1 MRQAVGNTSTAQH
14 LPHDAADTCKV
25 TPQSTLIIGAL
36 GVVFGDIGT
45 SPLYAFKQSI
55 EAAGG
60 ISHETVLAILSLII
74 WSLLIVITFKYVMV
88 IMQANNKGE
97 GGTLALTA
105 LAVNCVESHSARWL
119 VLSMGLIGASLFYG
133 ECVITPAISVLSAI
147 EGIEIATPLLKPY
160 VIPITLV
167 LIAALF
173 AIERHGTATI
183 SMVFGP
189 VMLVWFIVIAMLGLN
204 ALVNNPSVLLAFDP
218 RYGVQFLLHHT
229 TISMAILGAVVLTIT
244 GGEALYADMGHFG
257 AAPISRTWLLIVLP
271 SLLLNYLGQ
280 GALLLDDPTAITH
293 PFYRLAPDWAL
304 FPMVGLA
311 ALATII
317 ASQAVISG
325 AFSIANQAV
334 QLGYIPR
341 IRIHHTSSDEI
352 GQIYV
357 SQVNLFLFLAVVA
370 LVVTFR
376 TSDSLASAYGIA
388 VTGTMGMV
396 TALACLVMIRRL
408 HWKPWLALPLFG
420 LFFAIDLLFFG
431 SNLLKFAHGGWFPLT
446 VAALIFFVMM
456 AWVHGRERLL
466 KARWHEATPLDD
478 FIKQLKVHTLPRVP
492 GTAIFMVPN
501 TKVVPLS
508 LLHSINHYHVLHE
521 RVILMVVETTTT
533 PYIRDEHRMQVIAL
547 DNDIHIV
554 RLHYGFFEE
563 PRILRVLAQLRIK
576 EFHFKLKD
584 VSFFIGRERITS
596 HATGLWRT
604 ISDAI
609 FIALHRN
616 MLSAT
621 DYYAIPPA
629 HVVELGGHIELP
641 A

>member
-1 MRQAVGNTSTAQH
+1 M
-14 LPHDAADTCKV
+14 
-25 TPQSTLIIGAL
+25 IGTL

-60 ISHETVLAILSLII
+60 ISTETVLAILSLMI
-74 WSLLIVITFKYVMV
+74 WSLLVVITFKYVLV
-88 IMQANNKGE
+88 IMRANNKGE

-105 LAVNCVESHSARWL
+105 LAVNCVESNSARWL
-119 VLSMGLIGASLFYG
+119 VLSVGLIGASLFYG
-133 ECVITPAISVLSAI
+133 DCVITPAISVLSAI
-147 EGIEIATPLLKPY
+147 EGIEIATPVLAPY
-160 VIPITLV
+160 VVPITVV

-183 SMVFGP
+183 GLLFGP
-189 VMLVWFIVIAMLGLN
+189 VMLVWFVVMAALGLM
-204 ALVNNPSVLLAFDP
+204 ALLGNLSVLAAFDP
-218 RYGVQFLLHHT
+218 RYGIRFLFDHSGL
-229 TISMAILGAVVLTIT
+229 SMAILGAVVLTVT

-257 AAPISRTWLLIVLP
+257 ATPISRTWLLIVLP

-280 GALLLDDPTAITH
+280 GALLLNDPSAISH

-325 AFSIANQAV
+325 AFSLANQAV

-341 IRIHHTSSDEI
+341 IRVRHTSSDEI

-357 SQVNLFLFLAVVA
+357 SQVNLLLFLAVVA
-370 LVVTFR
+370 LVVSFG

-388 VTGTMGMV
+388 VTGTMGTV
-396 TALACLVMIRRL
+396 TLLACLVMVRRL
-408 HWKPWLALPLFG
+408 HWTPLLALPLFG
-420 LFFAIDLLFFG
+420 LFLAIDLLFFG

-446 VAALIFFVMM
+446 VAALIFFVMT
-456 AWVHGRERLL
+456 AWVHGRDRLL
-466 KARWHEATPLDD
+466 KARWHDATPLED
-478 FIKQLKVHTLPRVP
+478 FINQLKAHALPRVP

-508 LLHSINHYHVLHE
+508 LLHSINHYHVMHE

-533 PYIRDEHRMQVIAL
+533 PYIQDQHRMQVISL
-547 DNDIHIV
+547 ENDIHIV

-596 HATGLWRT
+596 RATGLWRS

>member
-1 MRQAVGNTSTAQH
+1 MTTQAHQPLHITEEN
-14 LPHDAADTCKV
+14 CKT
-25 TPQSTLIIGAL
+25 TPQSTLMIGTL

-60 ISHETVLAILSLII
+60 ISTETVLAILSLMI
-74 WSLLIVITFKYVMV
+74 WSLLVVITFKYVLV
-88 IMQANNKGE
+88 IMRANNKGE

-105 LAVNCVESHSARWL
+105 LAVNCVESNSARWL
-119 VLSMGLIGASLFYG
+119 VLSVGLIGASLFYG
-133 ECVITPAISVLSAI
+133 DCVITPAISVLSAI
-147 EGIEIATPLLKPY
+147 EGIEIATPVLAPY
-160 VIPITLV
+160 VVPITVV

-183 SMVFGP
+183 GLLFGP
-189 VMLVWFIVIAMLGLN
+189 VMLVWFVVMAALGLM
-204 ALVNNPSVLLAFDP
+204 ALLGNLSVLAAFDP
-218 RYGVQFLLHHT
+218 GYGIRFLFDHSGL
-229 TISMAILGAVVLTIT
+229 SMAILGAVVLTVT

-257 AAPISRTWLLIVLP
+257 ATPISRTWLLIVLP

-280 GALLLDDPTAITH
+280 GALLLNDPSAISH

-325 AFSIANQAV
+325 AFSLANQAV

-341 IRIHHTSSDEI
+341 IRVRHTSSDEI

-357 SQVNLFLFLAVVA
+357 SQVNLLLFLAVVA
-370 LVVTFR
+370 LVVSFG

-388 VTGTMGMV
+388 VTGTMGTV
-396 TALACLVMIRRL
+396 TLLACLVMIRRL
-408 HWKPWLALPLFG
+408 HWTPLLALPLFG
-420 LFFAIDLLFFG
+420 LFLAIDLLFFG

-446 VAALIFFVMM
+446 VAALIFFVMT
-456 AWVHGRERLL
+456 AWVHGRDRLL
-466 KARWHEATPLDD
+466 KARWHDATPLED
-478 FIKQLKVHTLPRVP
+478 FINQLKAHALPRVP

-508 LLHSINHYHVLHE
+508 LLHSINHYHVMHE

-533 PYIRDEHRMQVIAL
+533 PYIQDQHRMQVISL
-547 DNDIHIV
+547 ENDIHIV

-596 HATGLWRT
+596 RATGLWRS

>member
-1 MRQAVGNTSTAQH
+1 M
-14 LPHDAADTCKV
+14 
-25 TPQSTLIIGAL
+25 IGTL

-60 ISHETVLAILSLII
+60 IRTETVLAILSLMI
-74 WSLLIVITFKYVMV
+74 WSLLVVITFKYVLV
-88 IMQANNKGE
+88 IMRANNKGE

-105 LAVNCVESHSARWL
+105 LAVNCVESNSARWL
-119 VLSMGLIGASLFYG
+119 VLSVGLIGASLFYG
-133 ECVITPAISVLSAI
+133 DCVITPAISVLSAI
-147 EGIEIATPLLKPY
+147 EGIEIATPVLAPY
-160 VIPITLV
+160 VVPITVV

-183 SMVFGP
+183 GLLFGP
-189 VMLVWFIVIAMLGLN
+189 VMLVWFVVMAALGLM
-204 ALVNNPSVLLAFDP
+204 ALLGNLSVLAAFDP
-218 RYGVQFLLHHT
+218 RYGIRFLFDHSGL
-229 TISMAILGAVVLTIT
+229 SMAILGAVVLTVT

-257 AAPISRTWLLIVLP
+257 ATPISRTWLLIVLP

-280 GALLLDDPTAITH
+280 GALLLNDPSAISH

-325 AFSIANQAV
+325 AFSLANQAV

-341 IRIHHTSSDEI
+341 IRVRHTSSDEI

-357 SQVNLFLFLAVVA
+357 SQVNLLLFLAVVA
-370 LVVTFR
+370 LVVSFG

-388 VTGTMGMV
+388 VTGTMGTV
-396 TALACLVMIRRL
+396 TLLACLVMVRRL
-408 HWKPWLALPLFG
+408 HWTPLLALPLFG
-420 LFFAIDLLFFG
+420 LFLAIDLLFFG

-446 VAALIFFVMM
+446 VAALIFFVMT
-456 AWVHGRERLL
+456 AWVHGRDRLL
-466 KARWHEATPLDD
+466 KARWHDATPLED
-478 FIKQLKVHTLPRVP
+478 FINQLKAHALPRVP

-508 LLHSINHYHVLHE
+508 LLHSINHYHVMHE

-533 PYIRDEHRMQVIAL
+533 PYIQDQHRMQVISL
-547 DNDIHIV
+547 ENDIHIV

-596 HATGLWRT
+596 RATGLWRS

>member
-1 MRQAVGNTSTAQH
+1 MTTQAHQPLHITEENCKTA
-14 LPHDAADTCKV
+14 
-25 TPQSTLIIGAL
+25 PQSTLMIGTL

-60 ISHETVLAILSLII
+60 ISTETVLAILSLMI
-74 WSLLIVITFKYVMV
+74 WSLLVVITFKYVLV
-88 IMQANNKGE
+88 IMRANNKGE

-105 LAVNCVESHSARWL
+105 LAVNCVESNSARWL
-119 VLSMGLIGASLFYG
+119 VLSVGLIGASLFYG
-133 ECVITPAISVLSAI
+133 DCVITPAISVLSAI
-147 EGIEIATPLLKPY
+147 EGIEIATPVLAPY
-160 VIPITLV
+160 VVPITVV

-183 SMVFGP
+183 GLLFGP
-189 VMLVWFIVIAMLGLN
+189 VMLVWFVVMAALGLM
-204 ALVNNPSVLLAFDP
+204 ALLGNLSVLAAFDP
-218 RYGVQFLLHHT
+218 RYGIRFLFDHSGL
-229 TISMAILGAVVLTIT
+229 SMAILGAVVLTVT

-257 AAPISRTWLLIVLP
+257 ATPISRTWLLIVLP

-280 GALLLDDPTAITH
+280 GALLLNDPSAISH

-325 AFSIANQAV
+325 AFSLANQAV

-341 IRIHHTSSDEI
+341 IRVRHTSSDEI

-357 SQVNLFLFLAVVA
+357 SQVNLLLFLAVVA
-370 LVVTFR
+370 LVVSFG

-388 VTGTMGMV
+388 VTGTMGTV
-396 TALACLVMIRRL
+396 TLLACLVMVRRL
-408 HWKPWLALPLFG
+408 HWTPLLALPLFG
-420 LFFAIDLLFFG
+420 LFLAIDLLFFG

-446 VAALIFFVMM
+446 VAALIFFVMT
-456 AWVHGRERLL
+456 AWVHGRDRLL
-466 KARWHEATPLDD
+466 KARWHDATPLED
-478 FIKQLKVHTLPRVP
+478 FINQLKAHALPRVP

-508 LLHSINHYHVLHE
+508 LLHSINHYHVMHE

-533 PYIRDEHRMQVIAL
+533 PYIQDQHRMQVISL
-547 DNDIHIV
+547 ENDIHIV

-596 HATGLWRT
+596 RATGLWRS

>member
-1 MRQAVGNTSTAQH
+1 
-14 LPHDAADTCKV
+14 
-25 TPQSTLIIGAL
+25 
-36 GVVFGDIGT
+36 
-45 SPLYAFKQSI
+45 
-55 EAAGG
+55 
-60 ISHETVLAILSLII
+60 
-74 WSLLIVITFKYVMV
+74 
-88 IMQANNKGE
+88 
-97 GGTLALTA
+97 
-105 LAVNCVESHSARWL
+105 
-119 VLSMGLIGASLFYG
+119 
-133 ECVITPAISVLSAI
+133 
-147 EGIEIATPLLKPY
+147 
-160 VIPITLV
+160 
-167 LIAALF
+167 
-173 AIERHGTATI
+173 
-183 SMVFGP
+183 
-189 VMLVWFIVIAMLGLN
+189 
-204 ALVNNPSVLLAFDP
+204 
-218 RYGVQFLLHHT
+218 
-229 TISMAILGAVVLTIT
+229 VLTVT

-257 AAPISRTWLLIVLP
+257 ATPISRTWLLIVLP

-280 GALLLDDPTAITH
+280 GALLLNDPSAISH

-325 AFSIANQAV
+325 AFSLANQAV

-341 IRIHHTSSDEI
+341 IRVRHTSSDEI

-357 SQVNLFLFLAVVA
+357 SQVNLLLFLAVVA
-370 LVVTFR
+370 LVVSFG

-388 VTGTMGMV
+388 VTGTMGTV
-396 TALACLVMIRRL
+396 TLLACLVMVRRL
-408 HWKPWLALPLFG
+408 HWTPLLALPLFG
-420 LFFAIDLLFFG
+420 LFLAIDLLFFG

-446 VAALIFFVMM
+446 VAALIFFVMT
-456 AWVHGRERLL
+456 AWVHGRDRLL
-466 KARWHEATPLDD
+466 KARWHDATPLED
-478 FIKQLKVHTLPRVP
+478 FINQLKAHALPRVP

-508 LLHSINHYHVLHE
+508 LLHSINHYHVMHE

-533 PYIRDEHRMQVIAL
+533 PYIQDQHRMQVISL
-547 DNDIHIV
+547 ENDIHIV

-596 HATGLWRT
+596 RATGLWRS

>member
-1 MRQAVGNTSTAQH
+1 MTTQAHQPLQNTH
-14 LPHDAADTCKV
+14 ETCKT
-25 TPQSTLIIGAL
+25 TPQSTLMIGTL

-60 ISHETVLAILSLII
+60 ISTETVLAILSLMI
-74 WSLLIVITFKYVMV
+74 WSLLVVITIKYVLV
-88 IMQANNKGE
+88 IMRANNKGE

-105 LAVNCVESHSARWL
+105 LAVNCVESNSARWL
-119 VLSMGLIGASLFYG
+119 VLSVGLIGASLFYG
-133 ECVITPAISVLSAI
+133 DCVITPAISVLSAI
-147 EGIEIATPLLKPY
+147 EGIEIATPLLAPY
-160 VIPITLV
+160 VVPITVV

-183 SMVFGP
+183 GLLFGP
-189 VMLVWFIVIAMLGLN
+189 VMLVWFVVMAALGLM
-204 ALVNNPSVLLAFDP
+204 ALLGNLSVLAAFDP
-218 RYGVQFLLHHT
+218 RYGIRFLFDHSGL
-229 TISMAILGAVVLTIT
+229 SMAILGAVVLTVT

-257 AAPISRTWLLIVLP
+257 ATPISRTWLLIVLP

-280 GALLLDDPTAITH
+280 GALLLNDPSAISH

-325 AFSIANQAV
+325 AFSLANQAV

-341 IRIHHTSSDEI
+341 IRVRHTSSDEI

-357 SQVNLFLFLAVVA
+357 SQVNLLLFLTVVA
-370 LVVTFR
+370 LVVSFG

-388 VTGTMGMV
+388 VTGTMGTV
-396 TALACLVMIRRL
+396 TVLACLVMVRRL
-408 HWKPWLALPLFG
+408 HWKPLLALPLFG
-420 LFFAIDLLFFG
+420 LFLAIDLLFFG

-446 VAALIFFVMM
+446 VAALIFFVMT

-466 KARWHEATPLDD
+466 KARWHDATPLED
-478 FIKQLKVHTLPRVP
+478 FINQLKAHALPRVP

-508 LLHSINHYHVLHE
+508 LLHSINHYHVMHE

-533 PYIRDEHRMQVIAL
+533 PYIQDQHRMQVISL
-547 DNDIHIV
+547 ENDIHIV

-596 HATGLWRT
+596 RATGLWRS

>member
-1 MRQAVGNTSTAQH
+1 MNTQAHQPLQNTH
-14 LPHDAADTCKV
+14 ETCKR
-25 TPQSTLIIGAL
+25 TPQSTLMIGTL

-60 ISHETVLAILSLII
+60 ISTETVLAILSLMI
-74 WSLLIVITFKYVMV
+74 WSLLVVITIKYVLV
-88 IMQANNKGE
+88 IMRANNKGE

-105 LAVNCVESHSARWL
+105 LAVNCVESNSARWL
-119 VLSMGLIGASLFYG
+119 VLSVGLIGASLFYG
-133 ECVITPAISVLSAI
+133 DCVITPAISVLSAI
-147 EGIEIATPLLKPY
+147 EGIEIATPLLAPY
-160 VIPITLV
+160 VVPITVV

-183 SMVFGP
+183 GLLFGP
-189 VMLVWFIVIAMLGLN
+189 VMLVWFVVMAALGLM
-204 ALVNNPSVLLAFDP
+204 ALLGNLSVLAAFDP
-218 RYGVQFLLHHT
+218 RYGIRFLFDHSGL
-229 TISMAILGAVVLTIT
+229 SMAILGAVVLTVT

-257 AAPISRTWLLIVLP
+257 ATPISRTWLLIVLP

-280 GALLLDDPTAITH
+280 GALLLNDPSAISH

-325 AFSIANQAV
+325 AFSLANQAV

-341 IRIHHTSSDEI
+341 IRVRHTSSDEI

-357 SQVNLFLFLAVVA
+357 SQVNLLLFLTVVA
-370 LVVTFR
+370 LVVSFG

-388 VTGTMGMV
+388 VTGTMGTV
-396 TALACLVMIRRL
+396 TVLACLVMVRRL
-408 HWKPWLALPLFG
+408 HWKPLLALPLFG
-420 LFFAIDLLFFG
+420 LFLAIDLLFFG

-446 VAALIFFVMM
+446 VAALIFFVMT

-466 KARWHEATPLDD
+466 KARWHDATPLED
-478 FIKQLKVHTLPRVP
+478 FINQLKAHALPRVP

-508 LLHSINHYHVLHE
+508 LLHSINHYHVMHE

-533 PYIRDEHRMQVIAL
+533 PYIQDQHRMQVISL
-547 DNDIHIV
+547 ENDIHIV

-596 HATGLWRT
+596 RATGLWRS

>member
-1 MRQAVGNTSTAQH
+1 M
-14 LPHDAADTCKV
+14 
-25 TPQSTLIIGAL
+25 IGTL

-60 ISHETVLAILSLII
+60 IRTETVLAILSLMI
-74 WSLLIVITFKYVMV
+74 WSLLVVITFKYVLV
-88 IMQANNKGE
+88 IMRANNKGE

-105 LAVNCVESHSARWL
+105 LAVNCVESNSARWL
-119 VLSMGLIGASLFYG
+119 VLSVGLIGASLFYG
-133 ECVITPAISVLSAI
+133 DCVITPAISVLSAI
-147 EGIEIATPLLKPY
+147 EGIEIATPVLAPY
-160 VIPITLV
+160 VVPITVV

-183 SMVFGP
+183 GLLFGP
-189 VMLVWFIVIAMLGLN
+189 VMLVWFVVMAALGLM
-204 ALVNNPSVLLAFDP
+204 ALLGNLSVLAAFDP
-218 RYGVQFLLHHT
+218 RYGIRFLFDHSGL
-229 TISMAILGAVVLTIT
+229 SMAILGAVVLTVT

-257 AAPISRTWLLIVLP
+257 ATPISRTWLLIVLP

-280 GALLLDDPTAITH
+280 GALLLNDPSAMSH

-325 AFSIANQAV
+325 AFSLANQAV

-341 IRIHHTSSDEI
+341 IRVRHTSSDEI

-357 SQVNLFLFLAVVA
+357 SQVNLLLFLAVVA
-370 LVVTFR
+370 LVVSFG

-388 VTGTMGMV
+388 VTGTMGTV
-396 TALACLVMIRRL
+396 TVLACLVMVRRL
-408 HWKPWLALPLFG
+408 HWTPLLALPLFG
-420 LFFAIDLLFFG
+420 LFLAIDLLFFG

-446 VAALIFFVMM
+446 VAALIFFVMT
-456 AWVHGRERLL
+456 AWVHGRDRLL
-466 KARWHEATPLDD
+466 KARWHDATPLED
-478 FIKQLKVHTLPRVP
+478 FINQLKAHALPRVP

-508 LLHSINHYHVLHE
+508 LLHSINHYHVMHE

-533 PYIRDEHRMQVIAL
+533 PYIQDQHRMQVISL
-547 DNDIHIV
+547 ENDIHIV

-596 HATGLWRT
+596 RATGLWRS

>member
-1 MRQAVGNTSTAQH
+1 MTTQAHQPLHITEEN
-14 LPHDAADTCKV
+14 CKT
-25 TPQSTLIIGAL
+25 TPQSTLMIGTL

-60 ISHETVLAILSLII
+60 IRTETVLAILSLMI
-74 WSLLIVITFKYVMV
+74 WSLLVVITFKYVLV
-88 IMQANNKGE
+88 IMRANNKGE

-105 LAVNCVESHSARWL
+105 LAVNCVESNSARWL
-119 VLSMGLIGASLFYG
+119 VLSVGLIGASLFYG
-133 ECVITPAISVLSAI
+133 DCVITPAISVLSAI
-147 EGIEIATPLLKPY
+147 EGIEIATPVLAPY
-160 VIPITLV
+160 VVPITVV

-183 SMVFGP
+183 GLLFGP
-189 VMLVWFIVIAMLGLN
+189 VMLVWFVVMAALGLM
-204 ALVNNPSVLLAFDP
+204 ALLGNLSVLAAFDP
-218 RYGVQFLLHHT
+218 RYGIRFLFDHSGL
-229 TISMAILGAVVLTIT
+229 SMAILGAVVLTVT

-257 AAPISRTWLLIVLP
+257 ATPISRTWLLIVLP

-280 GALLLDDPTAITH
+280 GALLLNDPSAMSH

-325 AFSIANQAV
+325 AFSLANQAV

-341 IRIHHTSSDEI
+341 IRVRHTSSDEI

-357 SQVNLFLFLAVVA
+357 SQVNLLLFLAVVA
-370 LVVTFR
+370 LVVSFG

-388 VTGTMGMV
+388 VTGTMGTV
-396 TALACLVMIRRL
+396 TVLACLVMVRRL
-408 HWKPWLALPLFG
+408 HWTPLLALPLFG
-420 LFFAIDLLFFG
+420 LFLAIDLLFFG

-446 VAALIFFVMM
+446 VAALIFFVMT
-456 AWVHGRERLL
+456 AWVHGRDRLL
-466 KARWHEATPLDD
+466 KARWHDATPLED
-478 FIKQLKVHTLPRVP
+478 FINQLKAHALPRVP

-508 LLHSINHYHVLHE
+508 LLHSINHYHVMHE

-533 PYIRDEHRMQVIAL
+533 PYIQDQHRMQVISL
-547 DNDIHIV
+547 ENDIHIV

-596 HATGLWRT
+596 RATGLWRS

>member
-1 MRQAVGNTSTAQH
+1 MTTQAHQPLHITEEN
-14 LPHDAADTCKV
+14 CKT
-25 TPQSTLIIGAL
+25 TPQSTLMIGTL

-60 ISHETVLAILSLII
+60 ISTETVLAILSLMI
-74 WSLLIVITFKYVMV
+74 WSLLVVITFKYVLV
-88 IMQANNKGE
+88 IMRANNKGE

-105 LAVNCVESHSARWL
+105 LAVNCVESNSARWL
-119 VLSMGLIGASLFYG
+119 VLSVGLIGASLFYG
-133 ECVITPAISVLSAI
+133 DCVITPAISVLSAI
-147 EGIEIATPLLKPY
+147 EGIEIATPVLAPY
-160 VIPITLV
+160 VVPITVV

-183 SMVFGP
+183 GLLFGP
-189 VMLVWFIVIAMLGLN
+189 VMLVWFVVMAALGLM
-204 ALVNNPSVLLAFDP
+204 ALLGNLSVLAAFDP
-218 RYGVQFLLHHT
+218 RYGIRFLFDHSGL
-229 TISMAILGAVVLTIT
+229 SMAILGAVVLTVT

-257 AAPISRTWLLIVLP
+257 ATPISRTWLLIVLP

-280 GALLLDDPTAITH
+280 GALLLNDPSAISH

-325 AFSIANQAV
+325 AFSLANQAV

-341 IRIHHTSSDEI
+341 IRVRHTSSDEI

-357 SQVNLFLFLAVVA
+357 SQVNLLLFLAVVA
-370 LVVTFR
+370 LVVSFG

-388 VTGTMGMV
+388 VTGTMGTV
-396 TALACLVMIRRL
+396 TLLACLVMVRRL
-408 HWKPWLALPLFG
+408 HWTPLLALPLFG
-420 LFFAIDLLFFG
+420 LFLAIDLLFFG

-446 VAALIFFVMM
+446 VAALIFFVMT
-456 AWVHGRERLL
+456 AWVHGRDRLL
-466 KARWHEATPLDD
+466 KARWHDATPLED
-478 FIKQLKVHTLPRVP
+478 FINQLKAHALPRVP

-508 LLHSINHYHVLHE
+508 LLHSINHYHVMHE

-533 PYIRDEHRMQVIAL
+533 PYIQDQHRMQVISL
-547 DNDIHIV
+547 ENDIHIV

-596 HATGLWRT
+596 RATGLWRS

>member
-1 MRQAVGNTSTAQH
+1 M
-14 LPHDAADTCKV
+14 
-25 TPQSTLIIGAL
+25 IGTL

-60 ISHETVLAILSLII
+60 IRTETVLAILSLMI
-74 WSLLIVITFKYVMV
+74 WSLLVVITFKYVLV
-88 IMQANNKGE
+88 IMRANNKGE

-105 LAVNCVESHSARWL
+105 LAVNCVESNSARWL
-119 VLSMGLIGASLFYG
+119 VLSVGLIGASLFYG
-133 ECVITPAISVLSAI
+133 DCVITPAISVLSAI
-147 EGIEIATPLLKPY
+147 EGIEIATPVLAPY
-160 VIPITLV
+160 VVPITVV

-183 SMVFGP
+183 GLLFGP
-189 VMLVWFIVIAMLGLN
+189 VMLVWFVVMAALGLM
-204 ALVNNPSVLLAFDP
+204 ALLGNLSVLAAFDP
-218 RYGVQFLLHHT
+218 RYGIRFLFDHSGL
-229 TISMAILGAVVLTIT
+229 SMAILGAVVLTVT

-257 AAPISRTWLLIVLP
+257 ATPISRTWLLIVLP

-280 GALLLDDPTAITH
+280 GALLLNDPSAISH

-325 AFSIANQAV
+325 AFSLANQAV

-341 IRIHHTSSDEI
+341 IRVRHTSSDEI

-357 SQVNLFLFLAVVA
+357 SQVNLLLFLAVMA
-370 LVVTFR
+370 LVVSFG

-388 VTGTMGMV
+388 VTGTMGTV
-396 TALACLVMIRRL
+396 TLLACLVMVRRL
-408 HWKPWLALPLFG
+408 HWTPLLALPLFG
-420 LFFAIDLLFFG
+420 LFLAIDLLFFG

-446 VAALIFFVMM
+446 VAALIFFVMT
-456 AWVHGRERLL
+456 AWVHGRDRLL
-466 KARWHEATPLDD
+466 KARWHDATPLED
-478 FIKQLKVHTLPRVP
+478 FINQLKAHALPRVP

-508 LLHSINHYHVLHE
+508 LLHSINHYHVMHE

-533 PYIRDEHRMQVIAL
+533 PYIQDQHRMQVISL
-547 DNDIHIV
+547 ENDIHIV

-596 HATGLWRT
+596 RATGLWRS

>member
-1 MRQAVGNTSTAQH
+1 MTTQAHQPLHISEEN
-14 LPHDAADTCKV
+14 CKT
-25 TPQSTLIIGAL
+25 TPQSTLMIGTL

-60 ISHETVLAILSLII
+60 IRTETVLAILSLMI
-74 WSLLIVITFKYVMV
+74 WSLLVVITFKYVLV
-88 IMQANNKGE
+88 IMRANNKGE

-105 LAVNCVESHSARWL
+105 LAANCVESNSARWL
-119 VLSMGLIGASLFYG
+119 VLSVGLIGASLFYG
-133 ECVITPAISVLSAI
+133 DCVITPAISVLSAI
-147 EGIEIATPLLKPY
+147 EGIEIATPVLAPY
-160 VIPITLV
+160 VVPITVV

-183 SMVFGP
+183 GLLFGP
-189 VMLVWFIVIAMLGLN
+189 VMLVWFVVMAALGLM
-204 ALVNNPSVLLAFDP
+204 ALLGNLSVLAAFDP
-218 RYGVQFLLHHT
+218 RYGIRFLFDHSGL
-229 TISMAILGAVVLTIT
+229 SMAILGAVVLTVT

-257 AAPISRTWLLIVLP
+257 ATPISRTWLLIVLP

-280 GALLLDDPTAITH
+280 GALLLNDPSAMSH

-325 AFSIANQAV
+325 AFSLANQAV

-341 IRIHHTSSDEI
+341 IRVRHTSSDEI

-357 SQVNLFLFLAVVA
+357 SQVNLLLFLAVVA
-370 LVVTFR
+370 LVVSFG

-388 VTGTMGMV
+388 VTGTMGTV
-396 TALACLVMIRRL
+396 TLLACLVMIRRL
-408 HWKPWLALPLFG
+408 HWTPLLALPLFG
-420 LFFAIDLLFFG
+420 LFLAIDLLFFG

-446 VAALIFFVMM
+446 VAALIFFVMT
-456 AWVHGRERLL
+456 AWVHGRDRLL
-466 KARWHEATPLDD
+466 KARWHDATPLED
-478 FIKQLKVHTLPRVP
+478 FINQLKAHALPRVP

-508 LLHSINHYHVLHE
+508 LLHSINHYHVMHE

-533 PYIRDEHRMQVIAL
+533 PYIQDQHRMQVISL
-547 DNDIHIV
+547 ENDIHIV

-596 HATGLWRT
+596 RATGLWRS